1 MPHDFVHLH
10 NHTHYSLLDGLQKIG
25 PMLERTKEL
34 GMDSIAITDHGTL
47 SGALSFYKEA
57 NKANIRPIIGIETY
71 VAARSNK
78 DKDPQKDKANY
89 HLILLAMNNTGYQN
103 LMRLSTM
110 AHLEGYYYKPRIDHE
125 LLEKYNEGLIVLS
138 GCIGGEVGEAV
149 RNNQMAEAEK
159 IISWY
164 KKIFGDRYYIEIQ
177 DHGYMWKEQDE
188 VNKKLIKL
196 AKKLHIECVVTA
208 DAHYVKHEDQQAHEV
223 LLCVQTGS
231 FLSDKKR
238 MSLTGTNLFLTD
250 PKDIISRWSEHP
262 EFITNT
268 SKIAE
273 RCSVDI
279 AFGNILIPRF
289 DVPEGENEKSFLHK
303 MVWQGLLWRYAK
315 NDNFV
320 ENIYKLPDSEQD
332 AVDWFKGTKAI
343 DAKKSLPKDIVA
355 RAEYE
360 LGVIDQMGFNGYF
373 LIVQD
378 FINWGK
384 GKQII
389 FGPGRGSAAGSIIS
403 YSLRITELDPLKY
416 DLLFERFLNP
426 DRISMPDIDI
436 DIQDS
441 RRDEVIKYCV
451 DKYGE
456 DRVAHI
462 VTFGTMAAR
471 NAIRDVARVLEVP
484 YADADKLA
492 KMVPPPVQ
500 GRHIP
505 LADSIK
511 NDRQLAEAY
520 ESPINKKV
528 IDLAVKLEGTIRSH
542 GVHAAGVVIAPDEIV
557 KYVPL
562 EMAQKGVVATQ
573 YAMGPVEDIGL
584 LKMDFLGL
592 SNLTI
597 INNAIKVIKR
607 VYGHKIDIE
616 SLPLDDEKTFQ
627 LLCNADT
634 TGVFQLESDGMKRV
648 LKKLKPSVFEDIVAA
663 VAMYRPG
670 PMQFIDEFI
679 ERKHGRM
686 EIEYLHPKM
695 EPALVTTYGVLL
707 YQEQVMEIAKD
718 LCGFSGGQADTL
730 RKAVGKKIASL
741 LATVKKDFIEGGIV
755 NGGADPKTMEK
766 LWKQLEDFADYC
778 FNKSHAACYGLI
790 AYWTGYLKAHF
801 PAAFMAALMTN
812 DFDNIDRLYIDIN
825 ESRHLGIEV
834 LPPDINESHSDF
846 TVVKETDK
854 ERIRYGMIAIKN
866 IGSGVVEEI
875 VNNRSQHGNFIS
887 VEDFARRVNPKIV
900 NKKAW
905 ESLIKSGAFDGLDSR
920 RGTLLSSLELIV
932 GFSQKLHKQ
941 SLSGQLDI
949 FGNNTEPSL
958 QSRIEFVVSEEVT
971 PKQKLQW
978 ERDLLG
984 IYLSSHPLDS
994 FREYLNKNVTPLAD
1008 IKAIEEDQA
1017 VVVGGLTT
1025 AVKHVVTRRG
1035 AKMAFIKLEDA
1046 TGEAEVIVF
1055 PKTFSQIEEQ
1065 LLVDS
1070 VVVINATLDANSNTS
1085 ESDVKLILQTI
1096 DVLGDRH
1103 ASVDTQNNKTEQ
1115 KEKIL
1120 YVQLTDPD
1128 NEEKL
1133 VNLKKTCIS
1142 SPGDTD
1148 VILVID
1154 RVSRQ
1159 AIRLPF
1165 KVNPTNIV
1173 LEKLRDMYGESAVV
1187 LK

>member
-149 RNNQMAEAEK
+149 RNNQMTEAEK

-164 KKIFGDRYYIEIQ
+164 KKIFEDRYYIEIQ

-320 ENIYKLPDSEQD
+320 ENISKLPDSEQD

-597 INNAIKVIKR
+597 INDSIKVIKR

-905 ESLIKSGAFDGLDSR
+905 ESLIKSGAFDGLDPR

-941 SLSGQLDI
+941 NLSGQLDI

-1103 ASVDTQNNKTEQ
+1103 ASADTQNKIEQ

-1120 YVQLTDPD
+1120 YIQLTDPD

-1165 KVNPTNIV
+1165 KVNPTNNW
-1173 LEKLRDMYGESAVV
+1173 
-1187 LK
+1187 